1 MELTMDPCGLTR
13 QGRRDGDAQ
22 DRQPSSLSARPHPRA
37 RFDVMATVVLRVR
50 LTGGERMD
58 ITYEDP
64 HTSEENELVEH
75 VVSTLAEDSG
85 VLRSRHGDRLVI
97 LYGRGVAAI
106 EVAPRGAVL

>member
-1 MELTMDPCGLTR
+1 MDPCGLTR

-22 DRQPSSLSARPHPRA
+22 DRQPSGLSARPHPRA
-37 RFDVMATVVLRVR
+37 TFDVMATVVLRVR